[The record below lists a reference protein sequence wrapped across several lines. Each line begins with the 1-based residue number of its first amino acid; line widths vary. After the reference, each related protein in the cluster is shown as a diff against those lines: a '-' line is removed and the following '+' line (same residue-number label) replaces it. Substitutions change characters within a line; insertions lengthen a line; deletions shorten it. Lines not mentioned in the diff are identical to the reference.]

1 MQNDFPIA
9 KDAYVA
15 FDGLSIKEKIKA
27 RLLQSGLFTDQ
38 NYEGSNLSALND
50 VVAMLGSFLI
60 FNTNKSSAN
69 GQFNISKLYEVMNGI
84 VKQLDYKPIGHQT
97 ASVTFNLTSQTH
109 PIGSYTIPRYSHI
122 KVGGLGYSL
131 TEDFPFTKGESENI
145 EVLSELDDGGL
156 LFQGQFVEYPTQ
168 LSSGNS
174 HEIVTINVDANTI
187 IDNFHIHVF
196 VKEATSTGKWEQ
208 WQKVTSAYLYNSS
221 SKVFEVRFNEKRKY
235 EIKFG
240 NNINGKK
247 LNEGD
252 QIAIYYLKSN
262 GSSGEIGANVISSQK
277 MIGFSTVRY
286 NQILNDIQDNSNYTT
301 YLDRLTFN
309 NPLPSTYYNV
319 PESVEQIRENAPS
332 NFRSQFSLTT
342 HKSYETFIRTNFS
355 NIIHDIKIL
364 NNDEYLDSYS
374 KYFFGLGLTK
384 PQLENRALF
393 NQVRYADSCN
403 FNNIYCFTV
412 PKTIPNTLS
421 YMVPEQKSLILSTIK
436 EEKTLTAEIIIA
448 DPVYM
453 AFDFA
458 VSDNGSF
465 TLDDI
470 EYTNI
475 VIEKESNSRRDDISI
490 KTEVGD
496 TIRQFFNRKNN
507 KLGQTININQLN
519 ADILAID
526 GVKNVKSQRTDS
538 GVTLEGLQM
547 LLWNPFYTD
556 YLTSVNSNFT
566 LEVFQFPY
574 LNTTNLD
581 SRIVIV

>member
-69 GQFNISKLYEVMNGI
+69 GQFNITKLYEVMNGI

-97 ASVTFNLTSQTH
+97 ASTTFNLTSQTH
-109 PIGSYTIPRYSHI
+109 PIGSFSIPRYSYI

-131 TEDFPFTKGESENI
+131 TEDFPFTKGESDNI

-262 GSSGEIGANVISSQK
+262 GASGEIGANVISSQK
-277 MIGFSTVRY
+277 MI
-286 NQILNDIQDNSNYTT
+286 
-301 YLDRLTFN
+301 
-309 NPLPSTYYNV
+309 
-319 PESVEQIRENAPS
+319 
-332 NFRSQFSLTT
+332 
-342 HKSYETFIRTNFS
+342 
-355 NIIHDIKIL
+355 
-364 NNDEYLDSYS
+364 
-374 KYFFGLGLTK
+374 
-384 PQLENRALF
+384 
-393 NQVRYADSCN
+393 
-403 FNNIYCFTV
+403 
-412 PKTIPNTLS
+412 
-421 YMVPEQKSLILSTIK
+421 
-436 EEKTLTAEIIIA
+436 
-448 DPVYM
+448 
-453 AFDFA
+453 
-458 VSDNGSF
+458 SF
-465 TLDDI
+465 
-470 EYTNI
+470 
-475 VIEKESNSRRDDISI
+475 
-490 KTEVGD
+490 
-496 TIRQFFNRKNN
+496 
-507 KLGQTININQLN
+507 
-519 ADILAID
+519 
-526 GVKNVKSQRTDS
+526 
-538 GVTLEGLQM
+538 
-547 LLWNPFYTD
+547 
-556 YLTSVNSNFT
+556 
-566 LEVFQFPY
+566 
-574 LNTTNLD
+574 
-581 SRIVIV
+581 